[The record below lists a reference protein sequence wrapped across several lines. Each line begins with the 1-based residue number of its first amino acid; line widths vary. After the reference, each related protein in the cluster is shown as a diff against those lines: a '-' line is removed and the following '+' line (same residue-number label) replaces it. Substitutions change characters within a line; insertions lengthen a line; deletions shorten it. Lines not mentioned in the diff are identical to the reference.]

1 MGHKNTATT
10 SALFS
15 FPPPPSLSQITASGE
30 AKCRVMKT
38 LRLSC
43 WTGPLRGTEASCH
56 DHPASVRPQIGY
68 SLRRICI
75 YVLCIHDTEQNLQTR
90 SQFLTHRSFG
100 K

>member
-30 AKCRVMKT
+30 AKCRVMRT

-56 DHPASVRPQIGY
+56 DHPASVRPSDWLQPQEDLY
-68 SLRRICI
+68 
-75 YVLCIHDTEQNLQTR
+75 LCIMY
-90 SQFLTHRSFG
+90 S
-100 K
+100 